1 MVLVYTIDFQPFR
14 HFVERTHFEEAEI
27 GARNGQKNR
36 NRTLTTDPGR
46 FAQSQTGSGND
57 INAGSPG
64 FQKGPT
70 GRPCQPGLHGLLLG
84 TVSSCSIER
93 VLLTWTPRISLVA
106 ETSYCQCFLVG

>member
-1 MVLVYTIDFQPFR
+1 MVLVYPIDSQPFR

-27 GARNGQKNR
+27 GARNGQENR
-36 NRTLTTDPGR
+36 NRTLTTVPGR
-46 FAQSQTGSGND
+46 FAQSQTGPGND
-57 INAGSPG
+57 INAGSRANA
-64 FQKGPT
+64 
-70 GRPCQPGLHGLLLG
+70 RPCQPGLHGLLLG